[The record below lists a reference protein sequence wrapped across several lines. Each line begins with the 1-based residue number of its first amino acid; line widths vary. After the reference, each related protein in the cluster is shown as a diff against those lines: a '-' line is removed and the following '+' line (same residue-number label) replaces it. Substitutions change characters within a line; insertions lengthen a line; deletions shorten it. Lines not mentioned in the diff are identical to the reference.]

1 MTREFTRRDAIATIG
16 AGGAVAL
23 AGCSG
28 GSNGSNG
35 SNGSGGGNQSGGT
48 SSGGSNSSGGSSQ
61 QASQPLTADGSST
74 VYPITSNGASV
85 WNSNPPAGD
94 EDYWMPSDYGIE
106 TDLPM
111 ASYFASA
118 YGLDGGDNQGQPPYL
133 VNVGLS
139 HSGTGI
145 EKLMNGQVDIGDA
158 SATAKEELPDA
169 DKSTLDKFVDHVV
182 GVDGQPIMVSQAV
195 YDAGVDTLTGQELKG
210 IYKGDIQ
217 EWSEVEAYSG
227 PEKEIQAICR
237 SEGSG
242 TDTSFRSNL
251 YGSADAPI
259 DGCDA
264 RIGQN
269 QQVRTTVLNSDNAIA
284 YAALAFV
291 GGQAP
296 AISLELDGTTY
307 TPGENLGERGYPLAR
322 DLHCYTW
329 QDTSQKEAA
338 FLRMLLSP
346 YGQENFVEAN
356 DYFMLPDSRIQ
367 EELGKLPEPTG
378 DFNLGSA
385 PNSSSNGSSSSS
397 SSTGTTGMPGTTSG

>member
-16 AGGAVAL
+16 AGGAVTL
-23 AGCSG
+23 AGCTGSSES
-28 GSNGSNG
+28 GSNGSA
-35 SNGSGGGNQSGGT
+35 NQSGNGSQGSGNGST
-48 SSGGSNSSGGSSQ
+48 SGNSAQ
-61 QASQPLTADGSST
+61 QSTQPLTADGSST

-94 EDYWMPSDYGIE
+94 EDYWVPNAYGID

-118 YGLDGGDNQGQPPYL
+118 YGLDGGDNQGQPPFL

-139 HSGTGI
+139 HSGTGV
-145 EKLMNGQVDIGDA
+145 EKLMNQQVDIGDS
-158 SATAKEELPDA
+158 SAPVADELPDA
-169 DKSTLDKFVDHVV
+169 DQSTLDNFVDHVV
-182 GVDGQPIMVSQAV
+182 GVDGQPIMVSQPIL
-195 YDAGVDTLTGQELKG
+195 DAGVDTITGQELKG

-217 EWSEVEAYSG
+217 EWGEIEAYSG
-227 PEKEIQAICR
+227 EQKEIQAICR
-237 SEGSG
+237 AEGSG
-242 TDTSFRSNL
+242 TDTSFRANL
-251 YGSADAPI
+251 FGDAEASI
-259 DGCDA
+259 GGCDA

-269 QQVRTTVLNSDNAIA
+269 QQVRTTVINSDNAIA

-296 AISLELDGTTY
+296 AISLELEGTTY
-307 TPGENLGERGYPLAR
+307 TPGENLGESGYPLAR

-346 YGQENFVEAN
+346 YGQENFVAAN
-356 DYFMLPDSRIQ
+356 DYFTLPDSRIQ

-378 DFNLGSA
+378 DFDLGSA
-385 PNSSSNGSSSSS
+385 PNSSSSNGSSSSTS
-397 SSTGTTGMPGTTSG
+397 TTSS